1 MSGSALG
8 WSRSFELSYRMG
20 KSVGTGSNAR
30 VHVAHSRT
38 TKHLVAVKIV
48 PKIQRTKS
56 QKALIQRE
64 LDMLGAC
71 QGHPNIVTFEDMY
84 ETDEDAYILTEFLPG
99 GTLWQNVQRHGPYNE
114 NQVREIM
121 RGLLYATKHCHE
133 RQILVGDLKSSN
145 VMLRTPGNP
154 SSVVLI
160 DFGNSKNL
168 QKNER
173 IYRWS
178 GTPLFMPPETF
189 QKAGYQTLLSD
200 IYSAGVTMSNIATG
214 KIPDFQ
220 QSEYGTWK
228 IAVPCKF
235 ENFSSASHDLL
246 ASLLDIES
254 SRPTAEEALQ
264 HPWFHGEEQN
274 ENYFQRKT
282 YSLREAKSS

>member
-8 WSRSFELSYRMG
+8 WSRNFELNYRIG

-48 PKIQRTKS
+48 PKIRRHKS

-64 LDMLGAC
+64 LDMLGGC

-99 GTLWQNVQRHGPYNE
+99 GTLWQNVQHHGPYDE

-121 RGLLYATKHCHE
+121 RGLLQATKHCHE
-133 RQILVGDLKSSN
+133 RQILIGDLKSSN
-145 VMLRTPGNP
+145 VMLRTLYDTNTATL
-154 SSVVLI
+154 V
-160 DFGNSKNL
+160 DFGSCKTL
-168 QKNER
+168 GKNER
-173 IYRWS
+173 IYKRS
-178 GTPLFMPPETF
+178 GTPLFLPPESVQT
-189 QKAGYQTLLSD
+189 AGYQTLLSD

-214 KIPDFQ
+214 KIPQ
-220 QSEYGTWK
+220 IEQSQVGRYR
-228 IAVPCKF
+228 IAVPCLLN
-235 ENFSSASHDLL
+235 NFSTAAHDLL
-246 ASLLDIES
+246 SSLLNSDS

-264 HPWFHGEEQN
+264 HPWFHTEEHN
-274 ENYFQRKT
+274 NLNSK
-282 YSLREAKSS
+282 